1 MGWASCR
8 LGPIVGARS
17 ASSWRWEAVSSAAC
31 RSGFG
36 GSTSRGLVPQE
47 VEHVVISE
55 GRLRRGRRT
64 HGRGFPVSPVR
75 RRTPGC
81 KGAEPGHYSPD
92 SGHGDR
98 STSHLQDDVR
108 ELSHDRAARF
118 EATRRRVQLHRHV
131 GRQSRRRALRPAA
144 RQSRPDRRSP
154 GPAHRLRC
162 HDPAGHDEGSRRQPV
177 NDAKELTIEVR
188 GMTCDHCERSVAKA
202 LQTVPGVHQVLEVSH
217 ADARA
222 RVMAGVEATADRI
235 ERAVAKAGYRA
246 RVNEQS
252 KRSEAPTVITKG
264 GGDFDLLIVG
274 RGSAGFAAAIKAAD
288 LGARVAM
295 AEGATLGGTCV
306 NVGCVPSKTLIRAAE
321 AHHRR
326 VHHGFRGIP
335 ATDGQPDW
343 PTVRA
348 EKDALVAELRQTKY
362 WNVLRAYPSITLF
375 QERATFTSSLE
386 ARLASGRTLTA
397 GKIVVTTGSSPWAP
411 PIPGLAE
418 AGYRDNASAMAL
430 ERLPQS
436 LIVIGGS
443 AVGLELAQMFAR
455 LGVRVTVLES
465 LPRVVAAEDADIGN
479 ALADYLRSE
488 GLDVYTDVRV
498 DRVTRGSDGYEVQYH
513 AGSASRTARADQ
525 LLVATGR
532 RANTAG
538 FGLDQI
544 GVTLGKKGEIVVNEF
559 LQTTNP
565 NVYAAGDV
573 IGDPM
578 FVYVAAHAGALASE
592 NSLTGNERR
601 YDLSALPKVTF
612 TDPAVSSV
620 GLTENEARAQG
631 IEPLVSKLPL
641 EHVPRAIAAH
651 DTRGFIKLVAD
662 AGTKKIIGAHILAAE
677 AGEMITE
684 PTLAIKLGLT
694 IEDLTST
701 FHPYLTLSEG
711 IKLAAQAFTKDVA
724 KLSCCAA

>member
-8 LGPIVGARS
+8 LGQIVGARS

-81 KGAEPGHYSPD
+81 KGTEPGHYGPD

-108 ELSHDRAARF
+108 ELSHDRAARL
-118 EATRRRVQLHRHV
+118 EATRGRVQLHRDV

-154 GPAHRLRC
+154 DPAHRLRG
-162 HDPAGHDEGSRRQPV
+162 HDPAGHDEGFRRQPV

-188 GMTCDHCERSVAKA
+188 GMTCDHCERS
-202 LQTVPGVHQVLEVSH
+202 
-217 ADARA
+217 
-222 RVMAGVEATADRI
+222 
-235 ERAVAKAGYRA
+235 
-246 RVNEQS
+246 
-252 KRSEAPTVITKG
+252 G
-264 GGDFDLLIVG
+264 GEFDLLVVG
-274 RGSAGFAAAIKAAD
+274 GGSAGFAAAIKAAD

-295 AEGATLGGTCV
+295 VEGGTLGGTCV

-321 AHHRR
+321 AQHRR
-326 VHHGFRGIP
+326 VQHGFRGIP

-362 WNVLRAYPSITLF
+362 WNVLRAYPAITLF
-375 QERATFTSSLE
+375 PEGATFISGLE
-386 ARLASGRTLTA
+386 VRLASGRTLTT
-397 GKIVVTTGSSPWAP
+397 GKIVVTTGASPWAP

-418 AGYRDNASAMAL
+418 AGYLDNASAMAL
-430 ERLPQS
+430 ERLPES

-443 AVGLELAQMFAR
+443 SVGLELAQLFAR
-455 LGVRVTVLES
+455 LGVRATILEA
-465 LPRVVAAEDADIGN
+465 LPRVVPAEDADIGN
-479 ALADYLRSE
+479 ALGDYLRSE
-488 GLDVYTDVRV
+488 GLNIHTDVRI
-498 DRVTRGSDGYEVQYH
+498 DRVRRGSDGYEVQYH
-513 AGSASRTARADQ
+513 AGSAARTARAEQ

-538 FGLDQI
+538 FGLDKI
-544 GVTLGKKGEIVVNEF
+544 GVTLATKGAIVVDEF

-565 NVYAAGDV
+565 KVYAAGDV

-578 FVYVAAHAGALASE
+578 FVYVAAYAGALAAE
-592 NSLTGNERR
+592 NALTGNERR

-620 GLTENEARAQG
+620 GLTENEARAQR

-641 EHVPRAIAAH
+641 EHVPRALAAH

-662 AGTKKIIGAHILAAE
+662 AGTKKIIGAQILAAE
-677 AGEMITE
+677 AGEMIDR
-684 PTLAIKLGLT
+684 K
-694 IEDLTST
+694 S
-701 FHPYLTLSEG
+701 
-711 IKLAAQAFTKDVA
+711 VV
-724 KLSCCAA
+724 